1 MKMETT
7 LLLSWSMIVMFIT
20 LSFQLIVKKY
30 SNAGYPLEWAYIV
43 IDKSP
48 LYEYG
53 RVGQSSESV
62 LLPSCEIASKWN
74 HLCWDKSCKG
84 GTVQSPCLCTVWLK
98 HRAKL
103 SN

>member
-1 MKMETT
+1 
-7 LLLSWSMIVMFIT
+7 MIVMFIT

-48 LYEYG
+48 LNEYG

-62 LLPSCEIASKWN
+62 LLPSCEIASK
-74 HLCWDKSCKG
+74 
-84 GTVQSPCLCTVWLK
+84 
-98 HRAKL
+98 
-103 SN
+103 